1 MKNIFLASLKMIL
14 SVTFMIFLLLMA
26 VMPVH
31 AQKIEKINYFKNNL
45 KLGGDVVITGL
56 VNEVVEGRSYTG
68 IEVTAESEGSYYLNF
83 WLLPAR
89 LADGSFSTFDVL
101 VNGER
106 AGEIVPVKGNW
117 QSIGLS
123 DNRPVDLQEG
133 RNTVSVIARIPQV
146 AEIEFIRMSKEKEK
160 AEISSEKYDSYLA
173 KAKTGN
179 KDDNTVIIDP
189 PKDNEGLR
197 LTGETEDVSFKLYTN
212 VSTRYSFRT
221 ASYFIKGQ
229 EIVISSESE
238 AQHVLEFFHAA
249 DTESSSWIGRS
260 KPEPE
265 SPSKQTAVINISV
278 PETGYYYTKARTAQ
292 NHAGHVINVNING
305 LLFDEIPIY
314 YGSREIVY
322 PADGN
327 IYATLTIT
335 DNTEPYL
342 CFDPVIF
349 IEGGIEGKIVAYN
362 DDGDWTKANVTGLR
376 GADSYLAGRYGEPT
390 KAFHTSTYGSYYPK
404 ANAHILARVRETEIA
419 YALSFVSQSPASIV
433 QPAESASD
441 IYPNPV
447 NRSSVLN
454 INSGKMIEMIAV
466 YDISGRLIQCRRTGS
481 STRFP
486 LSELNIFHQGVY
498 VLKLVGATGTITKK
512 LVVR

>member
-1 MKNIFLASLKMIL
+1 MKRIFLLPLIMIL
-14 SVTFMIFLLLMA
+14 SVTLL
-26 VMPVH
+26 PVN

-45 KLGGDVVITGL
+45 KLGGDVVITSL
-56 VNEVVEGRSYTG
+56 FNEVVEGLSYTG

-89 LADGSFSTFDVL
+89 LADGSFSSFDVL

-106 AGEIVPVKGNW
+106 AGEIVPIKGNW

-133 RNTVSVIARIPQV
+133 RNTISVIARIPQV

-160 AEISSEKYDSYLA
+160 AEISSEKYDDYLA
-173 KAKTGN
+173 QAKTGN

-189 PKDNEGLR
+189 PKDNEGMR
-197 LTGETEDVSFKLYTN
+197 SAGENKDVSFKIYTN
-212 VSTRYSFRT
+212 VSTRYSFHT
-221 ASYFIKGQ
+221 VSYFVKGQ
-229 EIVISSESE
+229 EIIIASESE
-238 AQHVLEFFHAA
+238 AQHVLEFFHTT
-249 DTESSSWIGRS
+249 DTESSSWIEQS

-265 SPSKQTAVINISV
+265 SPAKETAVINITV

-376 GADSYLAGRYGEPT
+376 GADSYLARRYSELT
-390 KAFHTSTYGSYYPK
+390 SAFHTGTYGSYYPK

-419 YALSFVSQSPASIV
+419 YALSFVSQSLTGII

-454 INSGKMIEMIAV
+454 INSGKMPETIEVYNIA
-466 YDISGRLIQCRRTGS
+466 GRLIQCRRIGS
-481 STRFP
+481 STQFL
-486 LSELNIFHQGVY
+486 LSELNIFHQGIY
-498 VLKLVGATGTITKK
+498 ILKLIGTTSIITKK